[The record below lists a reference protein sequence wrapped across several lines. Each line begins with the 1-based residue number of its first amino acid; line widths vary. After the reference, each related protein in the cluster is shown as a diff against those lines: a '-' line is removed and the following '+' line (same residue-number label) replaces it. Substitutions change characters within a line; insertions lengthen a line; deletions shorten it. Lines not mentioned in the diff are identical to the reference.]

1 MTGPEAGLTA
11 PKLLVD
17 GMPHDTILK
26 STLVGRSTTWQC
38 KENSPLREIFNT
50 PIDCERVIVIT
61 ANTVVQI
68 ARLPV
73 SSWLDDPE
81 LCINENP
88 ARRHSLIVTTVNTAE
103 L

>member
-38 KENSPLREIFNT
+38 KENSPLREIF
-50 PIDCERVIVIT
+50 VIT